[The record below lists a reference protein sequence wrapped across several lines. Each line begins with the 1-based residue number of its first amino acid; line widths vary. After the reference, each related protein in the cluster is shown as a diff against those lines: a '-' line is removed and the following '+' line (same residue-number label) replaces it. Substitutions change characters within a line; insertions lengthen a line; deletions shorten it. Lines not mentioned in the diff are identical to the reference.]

1 MTADAM
7 ISVILRRR
15 HARARRAALLLVL
28 PLAALAALA
37 CGKGAGSSASAE
49 RASGATPDSATT
61 ASTAAGDT
69 SRPRVT
75 LSAAGAATAHI
86 VVEVARADAP
96 AAPSSGLDVPGQV
109 EYDPSRVA
117 LISPRT
123 PGRLERLLA
132 VEGDRVGA
140 GQAVALLY
148 SPAFVTAQSDL
159 QQAARR
165 AAVLRGTADAE
176 GADALV
182 AAARRRLTLLGT
194 DAATVRRVEAGGEP
208 ATLLPVTAPFA
219 GTIVEAPALA
229 GAAVE
234 AGTPLYRIADLSS
247 VDVTAQ
253 VPERALPYLRIGQGA
268 SIAIAAYPDIP
279 FAGRVERIKAEI
291 DPTTRTVNAVL
302 HVGNTTR
309 ALRPGMYASV
319 KLDVPIASAVGA
331 SAVGASAVG
340 ASAVGASAVG
350 APLGASAAPVLTI
363 PETAIVTDASKRFV
377 FVEVGPRTYER
388 RAVQVV
394 SAAPTGTATAA
405 SGRVAVLSGL
415 AAGERVVVQGAFTLK
430 SELAKASLGEEE

>member
-28 PLAALAALA
+28 PLAAPA

-49 RASGATPDSATT
+49 RASDATPDSTTT

-331 SAVGASAVG
+331 SAVGA
-340 ASAVGASAVG
+340 
-350 APLGASAAPVLTI
+350 PLGASAAPVLTI